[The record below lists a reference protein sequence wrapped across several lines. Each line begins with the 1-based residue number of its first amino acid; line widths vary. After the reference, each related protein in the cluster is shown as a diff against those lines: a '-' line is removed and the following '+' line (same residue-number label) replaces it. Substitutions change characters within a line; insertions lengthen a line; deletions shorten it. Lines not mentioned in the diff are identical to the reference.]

1 MLPHLDNRRRSTSR
15 SVNGEL
21 SFTPWNL
28 LLLSVVCA
36 VAAKGGQLSRRLAAS
51 AGAVLAALCLV
62 LGGALDL
69 GSRASEGAYDFT
81 QLEESRVAS
90 TPRLT
95 PPHGALPGC
104 EQSTVEDC
112 AEEVEAEVSSVTDRT
127 RPPAVPNS
135 QARELTSG
143 NHCHL
148 AIGLV
153 EWLRDQHAAR
163 GPPLV

>member
-15 SVNGEL
+15 SVNGK

-36 VAAKGGQLSRRLAAS
+36 VAVKAGQLSRRFAAS
-51 AGAVLAALCLV
+51 AGAVLAALSL
-62 LGGALDL
+62 LMGGSLDL
-69 GSRASEGAYDFT
+69 GSRASEGGFDFT
-81 QLEESRVAS
+81 ELQESRVSS

-143 NHCHL
+143 NHCHI

>member
-15 SVNGEL
+15 SVNGK

-36 VAAKGGQLSRRLAAS
+36 VAVKGGQLSRRFAAS
-51 AGAVLAALCLV
+51 AGAVLAALSL
-62 LGGALDL
+62 LMGGSLDL
-69 GSRASEGAYDFT
+69 GSGASEGGFDFT
-81 QLEESRVAS
+81 ELQESRVSS

-112 AEEVEAEVSSVTDRT
+112 AEEVEAEVSYVTDRT